1 LHRDEHRRVDGEFP
15 ARLRSAGREI
25 LNVEV
30 RVVDESGQPLPGGTV
45 GEVAAR
51 CDTAMVGYWK
61 NPELT
66 SRRLVDGWVRTGD
79 MGYLDSDGYLY
90 IVDRKEDM
98 IISGGFNVWPA
109 EIEDV
114 LCRHPAVS
122 EAAVFGVEDP
132 KWGEAVTAAV
142 VLRPSMGATEAGI
155 QEFLTERLA
164 KFKVPKVVW
173 VRTEGIPKSAVGKPL
188 RRQVRSEFIAI
199 RRAAALQ

>member
-1 LHRDEHRRVDGEFP
+1 
-15 ARLRSAGREI
+15 
-25 LNVEV
+25 
-30 RVVDESGQPLPGGTV
+30 
-45 GEVAAR
+45 
-51 CDTAMVGYWK
+51 
-61 NPELT
+61 
-66 SRRLVDGWVRTGD
+66 